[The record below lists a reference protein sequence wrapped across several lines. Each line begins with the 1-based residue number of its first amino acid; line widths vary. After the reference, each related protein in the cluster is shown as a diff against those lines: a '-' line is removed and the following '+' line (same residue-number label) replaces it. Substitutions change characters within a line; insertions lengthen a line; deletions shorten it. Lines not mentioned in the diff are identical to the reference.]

1 MSGYQK
7 RPTCRL
13 KGSALAMGLMS
24 LLLFSFPSQADTSRT
39 TKGALL
45 GATAGILSGNGI
57 NGAFKGAALGAGVG
71 AVTERGHRG
80 QKARKGAKIGAAA
93 GAVVGVLSGDGI
105 EGALKGAVV
114 GGAGGAILG
123 RMR

>member
-7 RPTCRL
+7 RSICRL
-13 KGSALAMGLMS
+13 KGGALAVSLIS

-45 GATAGILSGNGI
+45 GATAGLLSGDGI
-57 NGAFKGAALGAGVG
+57 NGALKGAALGAGVG
-71 AVTERGHRG
+71 AITERGYRG
-80 QKARKGAKIGAAA
+80 QRARKGAKIGAAA

-123 RMR
+123 RIR